1 MSSFFPHVA
10 VDWRLEEPAALRRL
24 SLSLVLM
31 AVATGVLLRLYRVA
45 LLSLAGEP
53 GWVTI
58 VAAVAVGVAFL
69 VGMAT
74 LHLGNFPLARW
85 YWRAP
90 LFGALA
96 AVAELAT
103 SLLLT
108 LAGAERLG
116 SARAVVRNW
125 SEMVLFVLL
134 TRTLLVVLFA
144 ALLAA
149 VVQGVRR
156 WLVHR
161 DRRDH
166 TLRMAHEEQLRHS
179 GHP

>member
-1 MSSFFPHVA
+1 MSSFFPRAA

-31 AVATGVLLRLYRVA
+31 AVVTGVLLRAHRAA
-45 LLSLAGEP
+45 LLASDAGGLAFAAAAAL
-53 GWVTI
+53 WV
-58 VAAVAVGVAFL
+58 VLL
-69 VGMAT
+69 VGMAA

-90 LFGALA
+90 LFGLGVALT
-96 AVAELAT
+96 ELAV

-108 LAGAERLG
+108 VVGVERLG
-116 SARAVVRNW
+116 SGRAGVGDW
-125 SEMVLFVLL
+125 SDMVLRVLL

-161 DRRDH
+161 DHRDA